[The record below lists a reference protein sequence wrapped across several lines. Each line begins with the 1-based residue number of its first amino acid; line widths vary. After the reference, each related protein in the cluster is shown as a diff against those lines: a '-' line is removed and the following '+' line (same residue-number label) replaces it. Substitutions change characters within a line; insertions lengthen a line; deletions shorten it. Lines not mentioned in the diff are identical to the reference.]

1 MKKKIIIGIVILVV
15 IAILMSVIILM
26 PSFKN
31 NKYNEEIYNN
41 VKENTDLKNI
51 TYVNKNNNYYI
62 VKTGTKAIVLDLNYE
77 FVFEKQS
84 VRESNMPLVYKRNNL
99 YYVEKIRKKDKIIY
113 NYYST
118 DEDTLVFSSVV
129 GGY

>member
-62 VKTGTKAIVLDLNYE
+62 VKTETKVIVLDLNYE
-77 FVFEKQS
+77 IVFEKQS
-84 VRESNMPLVYKRNNL
+84 VRESDMPLVYKRNNL